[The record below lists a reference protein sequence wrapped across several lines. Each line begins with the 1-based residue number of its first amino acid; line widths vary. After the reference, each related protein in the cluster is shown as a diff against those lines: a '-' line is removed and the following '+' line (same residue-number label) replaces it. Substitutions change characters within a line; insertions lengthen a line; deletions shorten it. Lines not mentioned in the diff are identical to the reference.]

1 MTTATDLPGRFKG
14 INGTARTDRLLSLEE
29 EHIAHRVEA
38 AKAARKLVVSSG
50 ALPGIS
56 HERVLN
62 PEPGDWVVNTDK
74 RHMSEDDW
82 IKGCGV
88 LIEHRGEADGDDWW
102 YVQYGPG
109 ERDICRWGNAAFCA
123 VPMT

>member
-1 MTTATDLPGRFKG
+1 MATTELPSRFEG
-14 INGTARTDRLLSLEE
+14 INGTARTDRLLSLQG
-29 EHIAHRVEA
+29 EHVAHRVEA
-38 AKAARKLVVSSG
+38 AKAARKLAVSN
-50 ALPGIS
+50 LPGIAAG
-56 HERVLN
+56 RVLN

-74 RHMSEDDW
+74 WHMSEDDW

-88 LIEHRGEADGDDWW
+88 LLAHREEADGDDWW

-109 ERDICRWGNAAFCA
+109 ERDICRWGNATFCA